1 MASSDLLRVNF
12 TLSPAAKHAAEALRH
27 EYDARF
33 PDDPAAVLSISWGY
47 VEGVDPYSG
56 RVIVGYYPNSQLQD
70 IAHGIQE
77 VSGVKFIYFTV
88 EKFHRLFEGKVLDFA
103 DDRGFFLREP

>member
-1 MASSDLLRVNF
+1 MGQSTLLRVNF
-12 TLSPAAKHAAEALRH
+12 TLSPAAKRAAEALRR

-47 VEGVDPYSG
+47 VEGTDPYSG
-56 RVIVGYYPNSQLQD
+56 RVMVGYYQQSQLPD
-70 IAHGIQE
+70 VAHGIQQ
-77 VSGVKFIYFTV
+77 VSGVKFVYFTID
-88 EKFHRLFEGKVLDFA
+88 KFHRLFEGKVLDHT